1 MGGGRAQSQRGS
13 RPSEPG
19 CSSPVPVGPLPL
31 VWLPEGLLHVG
42 LGALV
47 ERLCLSL
54 LSRQPWVHG
63 RHLPTTLPD
72 LDSRPPL
79 GGPGSWG
86 LLWVPTAEARLSAH
100 RRCLPGG
107 ADCGGGR
114 SHCQVGRPG
123 GEPGTAPGLAW
134 QKTRAPCVL
143 SRAQSA
149 GLQI

>member
-1 MGGGRAQSQRGS
+1 M
-13 RPSEPG
+13 
-19 CSSPVPVGPLPL
+19 
-31 VWLPEGLLHVG
+31 
-42 LGALV
+42 
-47 ERLCLSL
+47 ERLCPSL

-72 LDSRPPL
+72 LDSRPLWGDPGA
-79 GGPGSWG
+79 GGS
-86 LLWVPTAEARLSAH
+86 WVPTAEARLSAH
-100 RRCLPGG
+100 RRCLPGR
-107 ADCGGGR
+107 ADRGGGR
-114 SHCQVGRPG
+114 SHRKVGRLG